1 LFYLARNER
10 EIPMRSLIFD
20 TDIGVDDAFALAY
33 AARTQ
38 HLLGITTVFGNVA
51 VGQAVK
57 NARLF
62 CEKMGIDA
70 PVYRGCSRPL
80 ALAPSAPARL
90 HGEDGLGD
98 AFTNNHSDQ
107 APSAVQFIIDSVRAR
122 PHAITLVAIGP
133 LTNIACAINQAP
145 DIIPLVKELVI
156 MGGAFGTDGHS
167 GNVTPFAE
175 FNIWKDPH
183 AADQVLASK
192 LPVVMVP
199 LDVTHKVLIT
209 GAEVHQLN
217 QPVLSAI
224 CRPYLAY
231 SLEKEGFDGMALHDT
246 LTLSWLALPHAF
258 HLTEAPVR
266 VVTEGISSGQTLR
279 RLNALASRHD
289 PFAGLRAQR
298 LCLGVEADAVRQHFF
313 ATLQA

>member
-1 LFYLARNER
+1 MER
-10 EIPMRSLIFD
+10 PVRTVILD

-62 CEKMGIDA
+62 CHKMAIEV

-80 ALAPSAPARL
+80 AQAPSAPARL

-98 AFTNNHSDQ
+98 AFDNPFSDE
-107 APSAVQFIIDSVRAR
+107 APGAVQFIIDSVRAS
-122 PHAITLVAIGP
+122 PGEITLVAIGP
-133 LTNIACAINQAP
+133 LTNIASAINQAP
-145 DIIPLVKELVI
+145 DIIPLVKELVM

-167 GNVTPFAE
+167 GNVTPFSE

-183 AADQVLASK
+183 AADQVLSST
-192 LPVVMVP
+192 LPIVVIP
-199 LDVTHKVLIT
+199 LDVTHNVLIHSD
-209 GAEVHQLN
+209 EVEQLH
-217 QPVLSAI
+217 QPVLHAI

-231 SLEKEGFDGMALHDT
+231 SLEKEGFSGMALHDT
-246 LTLSWLALPHAF
+246 LTISWLCLPDAF
-258 HLTEAPVR
+258 TLVESPLR
-266 VVTEGISSGQTLR
+266 VITEGIACGQTVRQLS
-279 RLNALASRHD
+279 ALASRHD
-289 PFAGLRAQR
+289 PFRNLPRQR
-298 LCLGVEADAVRQHFF
+298 IALGVDAEAVRKHFF
-313 ATLQA
+313 QLLSR

>member
-1 LFYLARNER
+1 
-10 EIPMRSLIFD
+10 MRTLIFD

-62 CEKMGIDA
+62 CGKMAINA
-70 PVYRGCSRPL
+70 EVYRGCSRPL
-80 ALAPSAPARL
+80 ALPPSAPARL

-98 AFTNNHSDQ
+98 AFDNTCSDQ
-107 APSAVQFIIDSVRAR
+107 APGAVQFIIDSVRAQ
-122 PHAITLVAIGP
+122 PHQITLVAIGP
-133 LTNIACAINQAP
+133 LTNIATAINQAP

-167 GNVTPFAE
+167 GNVTPFSE

-183 AADQVLASK
+183 AADQVLASA
-192 LPVVMVP
+192 LNVVVIP
-199 LDVTHKVLIT
+199 LDVTHKVLIS
-209 GAEVHQLN
+209 GDEVQRLN

-231 SLEKEGFDGMALHDT
+231 SLEKEGFEGMALHDT
-246 LTLSWLALPHAF
+246 LAVAWLTLPQAF
-258 HLTEAPVR
+258 TLTESPLR
-266 VVTEGISSGQTLR
+266 VITEGIACGQTVRKLS
-279 RLNALASRHD
+279 ALASRQD
-289 PFAGLRAQR
+289 PFNGLTAQR
-298 LCLGVEADAVRQHFF
+298 IALGVDADAVRAHFF
-313 ATLQA
+313 QTLTAP

>member
-1 LFYLARNER
+1 
-10 EIPMRSLIFD
+10 MRTLIFD

-38 HLLGITTVFGNVA
+38 RLLGITTVFGNVA

-62 CEKMGIDA
+62 CEKMQIDA

-80 ALAPSAPARL
+80 ALPPSESATL

-98 AFTNNHSDQ
+98 AFANACSDA
-107 APSAVQFIIDSVRAR
+107 APGAVQFIIDSVRAR
-122 PHAITLVAIGP
+122 PHDITLVAIGP
-133 LTNIACAINQAP
+133 LTNIASAINQAP
-145 DIIPLVKELVI
+145 DIIPLVKELAI

-183 AADQVLASK
+183 AADQVLSSA
-192 LPVVMVP
+192 LNIVMLP
-199 LDVTHKVLIT
+199 LDVTHKVLIS
-209 GAEVHQLN
+209 AEEIEQLN

-224 CRPYLAY
+224 VRPYLTY
-231 SLEKEGFDGMALHDT
+231 SLQKEGFDGMALHDT
-246 LTLSWLALPHAF
+246 LAIAWLCQPEAFQLSESPLRAIA
-258 HLTEAPVR
+258 
-266 VVTEGISSGQTLR
+266 EGIARGQTVRKLS
-279 RLNALASRHD
+279 ALASRED
-289 PFAGLRAQR
+289 PFRQLPAHRVALD
-298 LCLGVEADAVRQHFF
+298 VDAARVRDHFF
-313 ATLQA
+313 RTLSDRSE

>member
-1 LFYLARNER
+1 
-10 EIPMRSLIFD
+10 MRTLIFD

-38 HLLGITTVFGNVA
+38 KLLGITTVFGNVA

-80 ALAPSAPARL
+80 AQAPSEPARL

-98 AFTNNHSDQ
+98 AFSNPHSDQ
-107 APSAVQFIIDSVRAR
+107 APGAVQFIIDSVRAH

-133 LTNIACAINQAP
+133 LTNIASAINQAP
-145 DIIPLVKELVI
+145 DIIPLVKELVM

-183 AADQVLASK
+183 AADQVLSSALK
-192 LPVVMVP
+192 VVVLP

-209 GAEVHQLN
+209 ANEVQQLN

-231 SLEKEGFDGMALHDT
+231 SLEKEGFAGMALHDT

-258 HLTEAPVR
+258 HITEAPVR
-266 VVTEGISSGQTLR
+266 VVTAGISSGQTLR

-289 PFAGLRAQR
+289 PFAGLHAQR

>member
-1 LFYLARNER
+1 
-10 EIPMRSLIFD
+10 MRTVIFD

-62 CEKMGIDA
+62 CQKMAIDV
-70 PVYRGCSRPL
+70 PVYRGCARPL
-80 ALAPSAPARL
+80 AREPSAPARL

-98 AFTNNHSDQ
+98 AFDNPFSDD
-107 APSAVQFIIDSVRAR
+107 APGAVQFIVDSVRAN
-122 PHAITLVAIGP
+122 PGVITLVAIGP
-133 LTNIACAINQAP
+133 LTNIASAINQAP

-167 GNVTPFAE
+167 GNVTPFSE

-183 AADQVLASK
+183 AADQVLSST
-192 LPVVMVP
+192 LPVILIP
-199 LDVTHKVLIT
+199 LDVTHKVLINSD
-209 GAEVHQLN
+209 EVDQLQ
-217 QPVLSAI
+217 QPILRAI

-231 SLEKEGFDGMALHDT
+231 SLEKEGFAGMALHDT
-246 LTLSWLALPHAF
+246 LTISWLCLPEAF
-258 HLTEAPVR
+258 TLVDSPLR
-266 VVTEGISSGQTLR
+266 VITEGIACGQTVR
-279 RLNALASRHD
+279 QISSLASRHN
-289 PFAGLRAQR
+289 PFRDLPRQR
-298 LCLGVEADAVRQHFF
+298 IALGVNADAVRRHFF
-313 ATLQA
+313 QSLSETA

>member
-1 LFYLARNER
+1 
-10 EIPMRSLIFD
+10 MRTLIFD

-38 HLLGITTVFGNVA
+38 RLLGITTVFGNVA

-62 CEKMGIDA
+62 CEKMQIDA

-80 ALAPSAPARL
+80 ALTPSEPAKL

-98 AFTNNHSDQ
+98 AFTNPYSDI
-107 APSAVQFIIDSVRAR
+107 APGAVQFIIDSVRAQ
-122 PHAITLVAIGP
+122 PHKITLVAIGP
-133 LTNIACAINQAP
+133 LTNTASAINQAP

-183 AADQVLASK
+183 AADQVLSSALK
-192 LPVVMVP
+192 VVVMP
-199 LDVTHKVLIT
+199 LDVTHKVLIS
-209 GAEVHQLN
+209 GEEVHQLN

-224 CRPYLAY
+224 VRPYLAY
-231 SLEKEGFDGMALHDT
+231 SLQKEGFDGMALHDT
-246 LTLSWLALPHAF
+246 LAIAWLCQPEAF
-258 HLTEAPVR
+258 QLAHGPLR
-266 VVTEGISSGQTLR
+266 VITEGIARGQTVRKLG
-279 RLNALASRHD
+279 ALASRED
-289 PFAGLRAQR
+289 PFRDLPAQR
-298 LCLGVEADAVRQHFF
+298 VALGVDAALVRDHFF
-313 ATLQA
+313 RTLSDQSGSRP

>member
-1 LFYLARNER
+1 
-10 EIPMRSLIFD
+10 MRTLIFD

-38 HLLGITTVFGNVA
+38 KLLGITTVFGNVP

-62 CEKMGIDA
+62 CEKMAIDA

-80 ALAPSAPARL
+80 ALTPSEPARL

-98 AFTNNHSDQ
+98 AFPNPHSDQ
-107 APSAVQFIIDSVRAR
+107 APSAVQFIIDSVRAH
-122 PHAITLVAIGP
+122 PHTITLVAIGP
-133 LTNIACAINQAP
+133 LTNIASAINQAP

-183 AADQVLASK
+183 AADQVLSSALK
-192 LPVVMVP
+192 VVVLP

-209 GAEVHQLN
+209 ANEVHQLN

-231 SLEKEGFDGMALHDT
+231 SLEKEGFAGMALHDT

-258 HLTEAPVR
+258 HVTEAPVR

-289 PFAGLRAQR
+289 PFAGLHAQR

>member
-1 LFYLARNER
+1 
-10 EIPMRSLIFD
+10 MRTLIFD

-38 HLLGITTVFGNVA
+38 RLLGITTVFGNVA

-62 CEKMGIDA
+62 CAKMNISA
-70 PVYRGCSRPL
+70 PVYRGCARPL
-80 ALAPSAPARL
+80 ALAPSAPATL
-90 HGEDGLGD
+90 HGADGLGD
-98 AFTNNHSDQ
+98 AFDNPYSDV
-107 APSAVQFIIDSVRAR
+107 ADSAVQFIIDSVRAQ

-156 MGGAFGTDGHS
+156 MGGAFGTDGHA

-183 AADQVLASK
+183 AADQVLASA
-192 LPVVMVP
+192 LPVVMLP
-199 LDVTHKVLIT
+199 LDVTHKVLIS
-209 GAEVHQLN
+209 GEEVRQLN

-231 SLEKEGFDGMALHDT
+231 SLQKEGFDGMALHDT
-246 LTLSWLALPHAF
+246 LTLSWLALPQAF
-258 HLTEAPVR
+258 NVTTAPVR
-266 VVTEGISSGQTLR
+266 VVTEGISRGQTLQR
-279 RLNALASRHD
+279 VSTLASRDD

-298 LCLGVEADAVRQHFF
+298 LCLGVDADAVRQHFF
-313 ATLQA
+313 ATLCA

>member
-1 LFYLARNER
+1 
-10 EIPMRSLIFD
+10 MRTLIFD

-62 CEKMGIDA
+62 CQKMAIDA
-70 PVYRGCSRPL
+70 EVYRGCARPL
-80 ALAPSAPARL
+80 AQAPSAPATL
-90 HGEDGLGD
+90 HGQDGLGD
-98 AFTNNHSDQ
+98 AFENSCSDQ
-107 APSAVQFIIDSVRAR
+107 APGAVQFIIDSVRAQ
-122 PHAITLVAIGP
+122 PNQITLVAIGP
-133 LTNIACAINQAP
+133 LTNIASAINQAP

-156 MGGAFGTDGHS
+156 MGGAFGSGGHS
-167 GNVTPFAE
+167 GNVTPFSE

-183 AADQVLASK
+183 AADQVLTSA
-192 LPVVMVP
+192 LNVVVIP

-209 GAEVHQLN
+209 GEEVQRLN

-231 SLEKEGFDGMALHDT
+231 SLAKEGFNGMALHDT
-246 LTLSWLALPHAF
+246 LAVAWLSLPEAFTLAESQL
-258 HLTEAPVR
+258 R
-266 VVTEGISSGQTLR
+266 VITEGIACGQTVR
-279 RLNALASRHD
+279 RLSALASRQD
-289 PFAGLRAQR
+289 PFAGLPDQR
-298 LCLGVEADAVRQHFF
+298 IALGVDADAVRAHFF
-313 ATLQA
+313 NTLTAP

>member
-1 LFYLARNER
+1 
-10 EIPMRSLIFD
+10 MHSVIFD

-38 HLLGITTVFGNVA
+38 RLLGITTVFGNVA

-62 CEKMGIDA
+62 CEKMGIRA

-80 ALAPSAPARL
+80 AQAPSAPAVL
-90 HGEDGLGD
+90 HGKDGLGD
-98 AFTNNHSDQ
+98 AFDNPYSDD
-107 APSAVQFIIDSVRAR
+107 APSAVQFIIDSVHAQ
-122 PHAITLVAIGP
+122 PHTITLIAIGP
-133 LTNIACAINQAP
+133 LTNIASAINQAP
-145 DIIPLVKELVI
+145 DIIPLVKEVVI
-156 MGGAFGTDGHS
+156 MGGAFGTDGHA

-183 AADQVLASK
+183 AADQVLASA
-192 LPVVMVP
+192 LPVVMLP

-209 GAEVHQLN
+209 GDEVRHLN

-231 SLEKEGFDGMALHDT
+231 SRQKEGFDGMALHDT
-246 LTLSWLALPHAF
+246 LTLSWLALPTAF
-258 HLTEAPVR
+258 GVTASPVR
-266 VVTEGISSGQTLR
+266 VVTDGISCGQTLR
-279 RLNALASRHD
+279 RLGTLASRHD

-298 LCLGVEADAVRQHFF
+298 LCLTVDADAVREHFF
-313 ATLQA
+313 AALRQ